1 MAKVSSK
8 PYLVKVGLQE
18 MNLLGRAQQT
28 RPELFLQLLL
38 AQHQLNL
45 TGTVVHFA
53 VVGIDL
59 GEQVQRH
66 VVLDTLLG
74 GASERHIVRGDL
86 EICFGLGHVGGLDVH
101 IEIVTL
107 SLRAGGALGPCD

>member
-1 MAKVSSK
+1 MGKVSSK
-8 PYLVKVGLQE
+8 PYLVEVGLQE
-18 MNLLGRAQQT
+18 VNLLGRAQQT
-28 RPELFLQLLL
+28 RPVLFLQLLL

-45 TGTVVHFA
+45 TVTVVHFA

-66 VVLDTLLG
+66 MVFDTLLG
-74 GASERHIVRGDL
+74 GASERHIFRGNLDV
-86 EICFGLGHVGGLDVH
+86 CFGLGHVGSLDAH

-107 SLRAGGALGPCD
+107 SLSAGRALGPCD

>member
-1 MAKVSSK
+1 
-8 PYLVKVGLQE
+8 

-28 RPELFLQLLL
+28 RPELFLQFLL

-45 TGTVVHFA
+45 TATVVHFA
-53 VVGIDL
+53 VVGINL
-59 GEQVQRH
+59 CEQVQRH
-66 VVLDTLLG
+66 MVLDTLLG
-74 GASERHIVRGDL
+74 GPSERHIVRGNL
-86 EICFGLGHVGGLDVH
+86 EVCFGLGHVGGLDVH